1 MYQNGSV
8 HSFRSFYRL
17 LFFLKQVHKL
27 MLTGVYDYYE
37 YTFLPCRMCRICAE
51 YALGLNDWLSIIVLY

>member
-37 YTFLPCRMCRICAE
+37 YTFLAMPYVPNMC
-51 YALGLNDWLSIIVLY
+51 